1 MTEAFQD
8 LDDAES
14 TGGNMMFVQAPG
26 SDYQMVVK
34 ADKALIQKSEPESEL
49 APTPAPPPVVT
60 EFNNPPTP
68 KSEVPM
74 NPCTD
79 PNMGAPSAAT
89 KSKASC
95 TLKKPPRCYKLQQR
109 FLQIQ
114 GGVADER
121 DELMETIEKLQNSCE
136 ETRNVLQT
144 SIGNDESFWIISD

>member
-1 MTEAFQD
+1 
-8 LDDAES
+8 
-14 TGGNMMFVQAPG
+14 MFVQTPG
-26 SDYQMVVK
+26 SDYQTAVK
-34 ADKALIQKSEPESEL
+34 APKSALIQTTAKPAAEL
-49 APTPAPPPVVT
+49 PATPAPEVVI

-68 KSEVPM
+68 QTEVPM

-79 PNMGAPSAAT
+79 PNMGGPSAST

-121 DELMETIEKLQNSCE
+121 DELMETIDKLQNSCE
-136 ETRNVLQT
+136 ETR
-144 SIGNDESFWIISD
+144 